1 MTNAIVAAAML
12 LTAAAG
18 TSVPSHGDKAELRAP
33 LYGPYIEVWT
43 SAEVFEQGDRAHV
56 WFRSEE
62 DAFVTV
68 FRVDTDGRVRVMYPQ
83 RPWHN
88 NFVPAGYRLEVW
100 SPSNEQDRYAFT
112 VNDYPG
118 TGYIFAVA
126 SRVPFD
132 YRQFVDGEHWDYRN
146 IGYQG
151 RIAGD
156 PYVALT
162 AMVERMVPVTAY
174 DEYSY
179 DIYPYHVGHQYDYPR
194 FLCYDCHT
202 YVAYPSWDPY
212 EQYCARFRIVVYDD
226 PYYYPATVYPGTR
239 VVYVRPRR
247 VEARYVFRS
256 RTNGDAYVT
265 RVRSRPVNPTRRRAV
280 SSGATSRDVGGVGAV
295 PVPVRRSAA
304 ANETAPRRTY
314 DPAMPSSDRRLSTR
328 YRLLPMNPTT
338 VRIQP
343 KLERRQPEERENTE
357 RSVPVPVRRVG
368 PVRGITTKPDPTRVT
383 RPGEKDTTAKANPPA
398 RKAPP
403 KKKVKPDSSSMTR
416 RR

>member
-1 MTNAIVAAAML
+1 MTIATLALMLSLSAAAVARGTNLGEAAAMW
-12 LTAAAG
+12 
-18 TSVPSHGDKAELRAP
+18 AP
-33 LYGPYIEVWT
+33 RYGPYIEVWT
-43 SAEVFEQGDRAHV
+43 SGEVFEQGDRAHV

-68 FRVDTDGRVRVMYPQ
+68 FRVDTDGRIRVLYPQ

-100 SPSNEQDRYAFT
+100 SPSYEQERYAFT

-132 YRQFVDGEHWDYRN
+132 YELIADGDHWDYRN
-146 IGYQG
+146 IGHHG
-151 RIAGD
+151 RITGD

-162 AMVERMVPVTAY
+162 DLAEQMVPPMAY

-179 DIYPYHVGHQYDYPR
+179 DVYPYHVGRQYDYPR

-212 EQYCARFRIVVYDD
+212 VHSCTRFRIVIYDD
-226 PYYYPATVYPGTR
+226 PYYYPATVYAGTR
-239 VVYVRPRR
+239 VVYERPRR
-247 VEARYVFRS
+247 VEARYVFRDRVNDES
-256 RTNGDAYVT
+256 YLT
-265 RVRSRPVNPTRRRAV
+265 RVTSRPVNPPRRRVA
-280 SSGATSRDVGGVGAV
+280 SSEVTSRSAGGTGTV
-295 PVPVRRSAA
+295 PVPVRRQSAA
-304 ANETAPRRTY
+304 DETTQGETY
-314 DPAMPSSDRRLSTR
+314 DQLRPVNEVRRSTR
-328 YRLLPMNPTT
+328 YTPVPLSPTT

-343 KLERRQPEERENTE
+343 KLERRQPGKTGEQEPPL
-357 RSVPVPVRRVG
+357 PVPLRRRNTVPAVTG
-368 PVRGITTKPDPTRVT
+368 RPVPKIERPGKQDTSAKRKPATPTR
-383 RPGEKDTTAKANPPA
+383 
-398 RKAPP
+398 
-403 KKKVKPDSSSMTR
+403 KKVKPDTNSATR